1 MSKSVYIDPSY
12 SEFNRDG
19 LFNLDDPVLNR
30 DGQLLPFHRLRE
42 NLLAQGHRVHT
53 ADHLL
58 SGAHEV
64 GSETEY
70 YSLGILRDYASSAF
84 QGVRLRAFLIMEPAV
99 IAPELYA
106 ALPLLTRCFEHVY
119 LHNTQG
125 DGYSLVDVDQS
136 RLRRLYWP
144 APFPDVLAD
153 AWSNRN
159 RQRKLVLINGK
170 HLPRDRPAELYGTR
184 IEAMIELGSQG
195 HLDLFGKGWDRW
207 RDKRWL
213 LRPSYWSM
221 RRRIA
226 PIYKGAC
233 DSKYEV
239 MSRYSF
245 CLCFENMV
253 MRGYI
258 SEKIL
263 DCFYAGTV
271 PVYLG
276 AQDIRDFVPADAF
289 VDARQFESWSALW
302 AHVSS
307 LSEETVQHMREAGA
321 AFLRGEA
328 ARPFF
333 TSLDDIVA
341 HRGTSA

>member
-1 MSKSVYIDPSY
+1 MAKNIYIDPSY
-12 SEFNRDG
+12 AEFARDG

-30 DGQLLPFHRLRE
+30 DGQLLPFHRLRA
-42 NLLAQGHRVHT
+42 NLVAQGHRVHT
-53 ADHLL
+53 ADFLL
-58 SGAHEV
+58 GGEHEPRPQA
-64 GSETEY
+64 EY
-70 YSLGILRDYASSAF
+70 YSLGILRDYADAAF
-84 QGVRLRAFLIMEPAV
+84 RNVRLRAFLIMEPAV

-106 ALPLLTRCFEHVY
+106 ALPLLTRCFDHVY

-144 APFPDVLAD
+144 APFEDVLPEHWA
-153 AWSNRN
+153 RRK
-159 RQRKLVLINGK
+159 RQHRLVLINGK
-170 HLPRDRPAELYGTR
+170 HLPRGRPGELYGAR

-213 LRPSYWSM
+213 LRPSYWAM
-221 RRRIA
+221 RSRIA

-239 MSRYSF
+239 MSQYAF

-276 AQDIRDFVPADAF
+276 AQDIRDFVPGEAF
-289 VDARQFESWSALW
+289 IDARQFGSWAALW
-302 AHVSS
+302 AYVAS
-307 LSEETVQHMREAGA
+307 LSEAQIQAMREAGA
-321 AFLRGEA
+321 AFWRSQS
-328 ARPFF
+328 ARSFF

-341 HRGTSA
+341 HDETPA